1 MNIPSALL
9 SSIIKEQDLQ
19 TWGNLHAHYL
29 PQEYQSIHRAVTKHF
44 AVENQLPTFDDLIL
58 SIPSREVKE
67 KVTALKSLDVD
78 SEPYLLLEYL
88 KNEFTQSE
96 ILDEVDKYLDNSVAM
111 SRAEENVE
119 AVENIVLNVRSKV
132 DLDVESI
139 SMQKISILETDE
151 ERENYMPLGLN
162 DEYDQSMRF
171 ANTDLVLIGGRRG
184 AGKSFTCA
192 NLVVNQYLQEK
203 SSLYF
208 TIEMT
213 KEQTFRRMVSM
224 STGIPLKRL
233 QERMLSKN
241 DYEDLAHFQA
251 GRFNDS
257 EETLKKFLET
267 RDFDKFQ
274 TDVTKLE
281 LRDVQMDIVYD
292 PALTLAKIKSEIE
305 HKVSELDVKLVVVDY
320 INQVKRSSLPSR
332 QGQYDWT
339 EQIEVSKVLKQY
351 AQDYEV
357 LIFSPYQTDA
367 TGEARFAKGILDAAD
382 AAFAL
387 EAWSPSDKCIT
398 FDCKKMRNGPMES
411 FTSEME
417 WDTLKIGPHSAMD
430 PKEKASIRDQMSTEE
445 ADDL

>member
-9 SSIIKEQDLQ
+9 SSIIKEQDLE

-58 SIPSREVKE
+58 SIPSREIKE
-67 KVTALKSLDVD
+67 KVTALKSLDID

-111 SRAEENVE
+111 SRAEENIE
-119 AVENIVLNVRSKV
+119 AVENIVLNVKSKV
-132 DLDVESI
+132 DLDVESV
-139 SMQKISILETDE
+139 SMQKISILETE
-151 ERENYMPLGLN
+151 AEMERYLPLGLN

-171 ANTDLVLIGGRRG
+171 TNTDLILIGGRRG

-192 NLVVNQYLQEK
+192 NLIVNQYLQDN

-213 KEQTFRRMVSM
+213 KEQTFRRMVSIA
-224 STGIPLKRL
+224 TGIPIKRL
-233 QERMLSKN
+233 QERMLSN
-241 DYEDLAHFQA
+241 SEYEDLAHFQA

-257 EETLKKFLET
+257 KETLNKFMET
-267 RDFDKFQ
+267 KDFNKFQ
-274 TDVTKLE
+274 EEVTKLE
-281 LRDVQMDIVYD
+281 LRKTQMDIVYD

-305 HKVSELDVKLVVVDY
+305 HRVSTLDVKLVVVDY
-320 INQVKRSSLPSR
+320 INQVKRSSVPSR

-339 EQIEVSKVLKQY
+339 EQIEVSKALKQY

-387 EAWSPSDKCIT
+387 ETWTNSDRCIT
-398 FDCKKMRNGPMES
+398 FDCKKMRNGPMDD

-417 WDTLKIGPHSAMD
+417 WDTLKIGPGSVMN
-430 PKEKASIRDQMSTEE
+430 PKEKASIREQMSSEE
-445 ADDL
+445 VNEL

>member
-9 SSIIKEQDLQ
+9 RSIIKEQDLE

-88 KNEFTQSE
+88 KNEYTQSE

-111 SRAEENVE
+111 SRAEENIE
-119 AVENIVLNVRSKV
+119 AVENIVVNVRAKV
-132 DLDVESI
+132 DLDVESV

-151 ERENYMPLGLN
+151 EREKYLPLGLN
-162 DEYDQSMRF
+162 DDYDQSMRF

-192 NLVVNQYLQEK
+192 NLVVNQYLQER

-257 EETLKKFLET
+257 ENTLKKFLET
-267 RDFDKFQ
+267 RDFEKFQ
-274 TDVTKLE
+274 NDVTKSN
-281 LRDVQMDIVYD
+281 
-292 PALTLAKIKSEIE
+292 TK
-305 HKVSELDVKLVVVDY
+305 
-320 INQVKRSSLPSR
+320 
-332 QGQYDWT
+332 
-339 EQIEVSKVLKQY
+339 
-351 AQDYEV
+351 
-357 LIFSPYQTDA
+357 
-367 TGEARFAKGILDAAD
+367 
-382 AAFAL
+382 
-387 EAWSPSDKCIT
+387 
-398 FDCKKMRNGPMES
+398 
-411 FTSEME
+411 
-417 WDTLKIGPHSAMD
+417 
-430 PKEKASIRDQMSTEE
+430 
-445 ADDL
+445 